1 MSSTVAAI
9 VHRAIGKPGY
19 IRHGFLSHEWDIS
32 GSCLRPATR
41 EIFGRPLIRI
51 GRSYDMHGSWEKPMS
66 MILHTRCR
74 KCETCMRLRA
84 SEWTY
89 RAISEVREAARTWFG
104 TLTLSP
110 ESQHL
115 MVSRARQRLWSGGTD
130 FDMLS
135 PNDQFSERMRE
146 IGREVTLYLKRVR
159 KESGAALRY
168 IIVAEAHLSGAPH
181 LHILVHEADIEK
193 PVRYATLAKQ
203 WKLGFTKFKLARD
216 VKAAAYVC
224 KYISKALMARVRA
237 SQSYGKDR
245 EGTERPNVLG
255 HSDGNGSVHKNAPE
269 KRSEQKGELEQPR
282 ARANN
287 RTVVDAFAQYASS
300 LTALADA
307 SKELSNELLPW
318 VAKVS
323 DQKEYAEA
331 RLSEPSAT
339 QQHAAAAAVER
350 QCETPSGAVERQCE
364 TVAARCKICPLRE
377 VPF

>member
-1 MSSTVAAI
+1 MA
-9 VHRAIGKPGY
+9 
-19 IRHGFLSHEWDIS
+19 L
-32 GSCLRPATR
+32 
-41 EIFGRPLIRI
+41 
-51 GRSYDMHGSWEKPMS
+51 
-66 MILHTRCR
+66 ILHTRCR

-269 KRSEQKGELEQPR
+269 KRSEQKGDCDESTLR

-287 RTVVDAFAQYASS
+287 RTVVDAFAQFAQFASS

-307 SKELSNELLPW
+307 SKELSNELLPGDATFS
-318 VAKVS
+318 V
-323 DQKEYAEA
+323 QKEYAEA
-331 RLSEPSAT
+331 RLSESSAT
-339 QQHAAAAAVER
+339 EQHAAAASVER
-350 QCETPSGAVERQCE
+350 QCEAASGPVERQCE
-364 TVAARCKICPLRE
+364 TVAARCEICPLRE

>member
-1 MSSTVAAI
+1 
-9 VHRAIGKPGY
+9 
-19 IRHGFLSHEWDIS
+19 
-32 GSCLRPATR
+32 
-41 EIFGRPLIRI
+41 
-51 GRSYDMHGSWEKPMS
+51 MS

-245 EGTERPNVLG
+245 EGTERLNVLG
-255 HSDGNGSVHKNAPE
+255 HSDGNGSVHKDAPE
-269 KRSEQKGELEQPR
+269 KRSEQKGDWLEQPR
-282 ARANN
+282 AIANGRANN
-287 RTVVDAFAQYASS
+287 RTVVDAWSQYASS

-307 SKELSNELLPW
+307 SKELSNELLPGDATFS
-318 VAKVS
+318 V
-323 DQKEYAEA
+323 QKESAEA
-331 RLSEPSAT
+331 RLSGSSAT
-339 QQHAAAAAVER
+339 QQYAAAPAVER
-350 QCETPSGAVERQCE
+350 QCETAAGAVERQCE
-364 TVAARCKICPLRE
+364 TVAARCEICPLRE

>member
-1 MSSTVAAI
+1 
-9 VHRAIGKPGY
+9 
-19 IRHGFLSHEWDIS
+19 
-32 GSCLRPATR
+32 
-41 EIFGRPLIRI
+41 
-51 GRSYDMHGSWEKPMS
+51 MS

-89 RAISEVREAARTWFG
+89 RAISEVRDAARTWFG

-135 PNDQFSERMRE
+135 PNDQFTERMRE

-181 LHILVHEADIEK
+181 LHILVHEADENK

-203 WKLGFTKFKLARD
+203 WKLGFTKYKLARD

-245 EGTERPNVLG
+245 EGTERAHVLG
-255 HSDGNGSVHKNAPE
+255 HSDREGSVHKNAPE
-269 KRSEQKGELEQPR
+269 KRSEQTRDCDEITQR
-282 ARANN
+282 AKANN
-287 RTVVDAFAQYASS
+287 RTVVDAWSQYASS

-318 VAKVS
+318 VAEVS
-323 DQKEYAEA
+323 DQKEYTEA

-339 QQHAAAAAVER
+339 QQHATAAAVER
-350 QCETPSGAVERQCE
+350 QCEAASGSVERQCE
-364 TVAARCKICPLRE
+364 TVAARCEICPLRE